1 MAKQA
6 RALRTRTL
14 LIKAAAHAFN
24 ADGFHGASLSRICK
38 TADISMG
45 ALTFHFSSKAALA
58 DAVEEDGWSTTRT
71 VVQRINTQTAPP
83 LQSLTDLVTALSQL
97 LESDP
102 LVRCAVRLSHER
114 ARTNWTYLWLP
125 AATRLTHDAHRSGQ
139 LNSTTHPEDVTTLI
153 TLLLNGTQHLHL
165 TANINPSTLFQRSWD
180 LALNGITPHGTPC
193 PHTPRETRRAA
204 AAVRVTTGP
213 EPRPVGQQSPCRTGD
228 CQLNEATGAA
238 VESDAGC

>member
-24 ADGFHGASLSRICK
+24 ADGFHGASLSQICK

-45 ALTFHFSSKAALA
+45 ALTFHFSSKADLA
-58 DAVEEDGWSTTRT
+58 DAIEEDGWNTTRT

-125 AATRLTHDAHRSGQ
+125 AATRLTHDAHQNGH
-139 LNSTTHPEDVTTLI
+139 LNSTTHPDDVTTLI
-153 TLLLNGTQHLHL
+153 TLLLNGTQHLRP
-165 TANINPSTLFQRSWD
+165 TANINTTTLFQRSWN
-180 LALNGITPHGTPC
+180 LALHGITPDDVPN
-193 PHTPRETRRAA
+193 PSMPRETRRAA
-204 AAVRVTTGP
+204 PAVRVTAGP
-213 EPRPVGQQSPCRTGD
+213 EPPGQQRSPRRTGN
-228 CQLNEATGAA
+228 CRLNEVTGVAG
-238 VESDAGC
+238 ESDAGC